1 MPVVKL
7 TARNVA
13 TLPPREG
20 QRTDYRDEVLPGFFL
35 RVSATG
41 HRSFGLVYTNSEGCL
56 KRFTIGPCP
65 PLGLADARDIA
76 RDRLAEITKG
86 ADPQRAKVEARRRF
100 GTDTLAALA
109 ARFLEDGKSWLR
121 PATFSGWER
130 YLRVEILPALGPLP
144 PEKISRAHVRSL
156 IEAIARRGSPISA
169 NRTFEVIRRV
179 YSWAM
184 EKDLLPLSPCTGLKV
199 TVEEKPRD
207 RVYTND
213 ELRAIL
219 SAVPGTEVEDLVP
232 LLLATASRSE
242 ETRSARWSEMDIEED
257 LWTIPRSKTKR
268 GEPHP
273 VPLSFAA
280 LAILR
285 RIQEKQSAK
294 PSPWVFPAPTREGF
308 MDKPNKHVILVRKRS
323 GVADFRLHDLRRTV
337 RTRIA
342 QLGVAP
348 HVAERVLGHVPAGME
363 RTYNVHDFVPEMSAA
378 LNLWAEELRR
388 IVTGEKRATRV
399 IAFSSRT

>member
-1 MPVVKL
+1 VPVIKL

-20 QRTDYRDEVLPGFFL
+20 QRTDYRDGVLPGFFL

-41 HRSFGLVYTNSEGCL
+41 HRSFGLVYTNSEGRL
-56 KRFTIGPCP
+56 KRLTIGACP

-76 RDRLAEITKG
+76 RERLAEITKG
-86 ADPQRAKVEARRRF
+86 ADPQTAKVEARRRT
-100 GTDTLAALA
+100 GTDTLAALS
-109 ARFLEDGKSWLR
+109 ARFLEEGSSWLR
-121 PATFSGWER
+121 ATTLKGWER
-130 YLRVEILPALGPLP
+130 YLRVEILPVLGLLP
-144 PEKISRAHVRSL
+144 PEKISRAQVRSL
-156 IEAIARRGSPISA
+156 VEAIARRGSPISA

-179 YSWAM
+179 FSWAI
-184 EKDLLPLSPCTGLKV
+184 EKDLLQVSPCTGLKV

-213 ELRAIL
+213 DLRAIL
-219 SAVPGTEVEDLVP
+219 SAVPGTELEDLVP

-242 ETRSARWSEMDIEED
+242 ETRSARWSEMDIEEN
-257 LWTIPRSKTKR
+257 LWTIPRSKTKSD
-268 GEPHP
+268 EPHP

-285 RIQEKQSAK
+285 RIHAKQSGA
-294 PSPWVFPAPTREGF
+294 PCPWVFPAPTREGF
-308 MDKPNKHVILVRKRS
+308 MDKPNKHVVLVRTRS

-348 HVAERVLGHVPAGME
+348 HVAERVLGHVPAGIE
-363 RTYNVHDFVPEMSAA
+363 RTYNVHDFVPEMRAA
-378 LNLWAEELRR
+378 LNAWAEELRR
-388 IVTGEKRATRV
+388 IVAGEKKATRV
-399 IAFSSRT
+399 IAFSRV